1 MLSYP
6 EFVATV
12 RTAIPRFQQHWLN
25 AEQDQAV
32 QGAPTPPTFIVAG
45 PGAGK
50 TTVLVLRILKLILVN
65 QIAPA
70 RIVATTFTRK
80 AAAELR
86 SRVLSWGFA
95 TMTRAIADAAFSN
108 DTTREDWLRN
118 TDVNAV
124 RTGTLDSLAEE
135 FLIECRGPGEIVPAT
150 IDSFLAKSLLRK
162 YGMFPQQRFRDQ
174 QLDAL
179 LGSLGLTSNY
189 SNSFA
194 DKLRAVASV
203 ADRVRHDQIDLDT
216 YAMLGSGRQVLA
228 NVLNDYYAHL
238 DANYLTDF
246 GRLEHL
252 VLTRL
257 LSNQLAAVVDRL
269 DALLVDEFQDTN
281 FLQEQI
287 YLELCR
293 RSNASLT
300 VVGDDDQSIY
310 RFRGATVE
318 IFADFQNRIVQALG
332 PTWMPNRVDLFRN
345 YRSTQRVVNFCQHF
359 IEMDQA
365 FLPARAPGKVAL
377 VASAA
382 HAAVPSRNVP
392 IIGIFRTDVQT
403 LANDLTQMLWAIFR
417 GPGFQV
423 TCADATFTISTPQ
436 GGDFGDSVML
446 SHSVRERT
454 SDPVRPRDRLP
465 LLLRQSLQGRGVRTF
480 NPRGQSLSDILAVQ
494 QLLGL
499 GLECIDPNGTIL
511 NAIPA
516 NSIAQAARA
525 KMNAWRDVAQ
535 QFIAMNPAPGGLAQF
550 VQGWQTRMPGGITP
564 TWPRDWPLLELIFTL
579 ATWFPEFQNN
589 PEGQVY
595 LEAIARTVSE
605 VGQMA
610 SYGARILRS
619 NSVHDPNSIREAIR
633 SVFESF
639 ATESVEVDEEVM
651 PYVPRN
657 YFPIMTVH
665 QAKGLE
671 FPLVIVDVG
680 SDFKTNHPTQRRNR
694 CPERGD
700 GVHLV
705 ESDVAGQCPIGP
717 LRTTRSDL
725 DRAWDDLRRL
735 YFVAFS
741 RPENV
746 LVLAG
751 LTSQIRTNPVRAIAT
766 GHLSDGGSGLDFVT
780 ANQWSQAS
788 PAGTVALV

>member
-1 MLSYP
+1 MLSYS

-12 RTAIPRFQQHWLN
+12 RAAIPRFQQNWLN
-25 AEQDQAV
+25 TEQDQAV
-32 QGAPTPPTFIVAG
+32 RGAPAPPTFIVAG

-50 TTVLVLRILKLILVN
+50 TTVLVLRILKLILVDE
-65 QIAPA
+65 IAPA
-70 RIVATTFTRK
+70 RLVATTFTRK

-95 TMTRAIADAAFSN
+95 TVTHALADAVASG
-108 DTTREDWLRN
+108 DPTREDWLRN

-124 RTGTLDSLAEE
+124 RTGTLDSLAED
-135 FLIECRGPGEIVPAT
+135 FLVECRGPGEIVPAT
-150 IDSFLAKSLLRK
+150 IEGFLAKSLLRK
-162 YGMFPQQRFRDQ
+162 HGLFPQQRFRDP

-179 LGSLGLTSNY
+179 LGALGLTSNY

-194 DKLRAVASV
+194 DKLRAVASF
-203 ADRVRHDQIDLDT
+203 ADRVRHDQIDLPA
-216 YAMLGSGRQVLA
+216 YAALGSGRQILA
-228 NVLNDYYAHL
+228 DAINDYYAHL

-257 LSNQLAAVVDRL
+257 LSNQLTAIVNGL
-269 DALLVDEFQDTN
+269 DALLIDEFQDTN
-281 FLQEQI
+281 YLQEQI
-287 YLELCR
+287 YIALCR
-293 RSNASLT
+293 QSNASLT

-332 PTWMPNRVDLFRN
+332 PAWMPNRVDLFRN

-359 IEMDQA
+359 IDMDPA
-365 FLPARAPGKVAL
+365 FLPARAPGKIAL
-377 VASAA
+377 VASAT
-382 HAAVPSRNVP
+382 HATIPARNVP
-392 IIGIFRTDVQT
+392 IIGMFRTDAQT
-403 LANDLTQMLWAIFR
+403 LANDLTQMLWNIFR

-423 TCADATFTISTPQ
+423 ACADAKFTISAPH

-454 SDPVRPRDRLP
+454 PDPTRPRDRLP
-465 LLLRQSLQGRGVRTF
+465 LLLRQSFQVRGVRTF
-480 NPRGQSLSDILAVQ
+480 NPRGQSLSAVPAVQ
-494 QLLGL
+494 CLLGL
-499 GLECIDPNGTIL
+499 GLECIDPNSSIL
-511 NAIPA
+511 NAIA
-516 NSIAQAARA
+516 ATSIAQAARGR
-525 KMNAWRDVAQ
+525 MNAWRGVAQ
-535 QFIAMNPAPGGLAQF
+535 QFIATNPAPGGLAQF
-550 VQGWQTRMPGGITP
+550 VQGWQTRTPGGTTP

-579 ATWFPEFQNN
+579 TTWFPEFQNN

-610 SYGARILRS
+610 SYGARILRGNNVHDA
-619 NSVHDPNSIREAIR
+619 NSVREAIR

-651 PYVPRN
+651 PYVPRS

-680 SDFKTNHPTQRRNR
+680 SDYKTNHPMQRRNR
-694 CPERGD
+694 CPEQGD
-700 GVHLV
+700 GVHFV
-705 ESDVAGQCPIGP
+705 ESDVAAQCPIGP
-717 LRTTRSDL
+717 LRTARSDL

-751 LTSQIRTNPVRAIAT
+751 LTSQVRTNPVRCIST
-766 GHLSDGGSGLDFVT
+766 GHLSGGGSGLAFVT